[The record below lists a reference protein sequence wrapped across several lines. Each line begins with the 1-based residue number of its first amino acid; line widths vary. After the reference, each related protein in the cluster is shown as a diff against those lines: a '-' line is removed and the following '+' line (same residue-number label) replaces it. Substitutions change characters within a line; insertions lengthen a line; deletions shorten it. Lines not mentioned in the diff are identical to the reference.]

1 MFYLITYR
9 QTLSA
14 HLRNLIMTQ
23 EVTAYIEA
31 LTLAWQAVIC
41 TQLRQIIHQA
51 IPDVAE
57 RLQYK
62 KPHYLKN
69 GHYAAVI
76 GTAKGWVT
84 LTIFNAT
91 DLVAPDGF
99 FEAGGD
105 DKKTLK
111 IREGQPLDGDLLSHF
126 LQQAASTL

>member
-1 MFYLITYR
+1 M
-9 QTLSA
+9 
-14 HLRNLIMTQ
+14 NQ

-31 LTLAWQAVIC
+31 LTLAWQAAIC

-99 FEAGGD
+99 FEAGATTRKRSKFARGNPW
-105 DKKTLK
+105 TV
-111 IREGQPLDGDLLSHF
+111 IC
-126 LQQAASTL
+126 